1 MILQTVP
8 LSFSRGRLTKHF
20 PYKRQRNTQNCTKFA
35 PPFKATT
42 TVNKPKTVKIK
53 SDFETKKVKRK
64 DKLNFQNIEEFI
76 KEEIIQNQK
85 TPKSLIKH
93 THFGT

>member
-1 MILQTVP
+1 
-8 LSFSRGRLTKHF
+8 
-20 PYKRQRNTQNCTKFA
+20 
-35 PPFKATT
+35 
-42 TVNKPKTVKIK
+42 
-53 SDFETKKVKRK
+53 VKRK